1 MSDQSEL
8 ERLSEML
15 PRLAMAVIFQSM
27 RAPGGSAMD
36 KPHLRHCWLIAKS
49 VERIADS
56 HGYWSQ
62 EATQALLDMQQAM
75 LEALRVLHEQERG
88 VPPEFEGPLF
98 EDGTGR
104 QYRVRR
110 CDNESDAEFGKRVD
124 MYAKV
129 RIRFEDPDTV
139 FEQVVFIEQD
149 RQMLLSKVADLQRKM
164 DAALEKLSAAERY
177 LDGDHDTSD
186 ERSAGETGE

>member
-8 ERLSEML
+8 DRLAELL
-15 PRLAMAVIFQSM
+15 PRLAMAAIYQCM
-27 RAPGGSAMD
+27 RSPDGIAID

-49 VERIADS
+49 VERIADR

-62 EATQALLDMQQAM
+62 EATQALLDMQQSM
-75 LEALRVLHEQERG
+75 LDALRVLHDQERG
-88 VPPEFEGPLF
+88 VLQELNGPLF

-110 CDNESDAEFGKRVD
+110 RDHESDAEFEKRVD
-124 MYAKV
+124 MYAKS
-129 RIRFEDPDTV
+129 RMRFEDPDFV
-139 FEQVVFIEQD
+139 FVQVVFIEQD
-149 RQMLLSKVADLQRKM
+149 RQFLLSKVADLQRKM

-177 LDGDHDTSD
+177 LDGGYD
-186 ERSAGETGE
+186 EGRE